1 MAKYWYISFIVGILV
16 ELVVD
21 YVPAAGAGLSGAIV
35 LCLSLIIAF
44 SVTAI
49 IKELKEIEEI
59 LEEKIR

>member
-21 YVPAAGAGLSGAIV
+21 YVPAAGAGLSWAIV